1 MGSNDS
7 RRSDYENEVY
17 KDPYHSLPENEP
29 WDEKNINDYLRRL
42 ESSETDSVSNI
53 TQMVLKFSAWGAG
66 LSFAYV
72 KLSSGFEFTT
82 PSMVFFVAAWV
93 FWLIS
98 VLCIYVSYYW
108 SAVNSWFH
116 QSVGLY
122 RRYLPGMYWVYRER
136 FYMAVKFSGLL
147 LGLGFLS
154 IVGFIALDL
163 FYPTPDPDTTE

>member
-1 MGSNDS
+1 MGSNGS
-7 RRSDYENEVY
+7 SRSDHENEVY
-17 KDPYHSLPENEP
+17 VDPYHSLPENEP

-42 ESSETDSVSNI
+42 ESLEIDSVSNI

-82 PSMVFFVAAWV
+82 LSMVFFIAAWV
-93 FWLIS
+93 FWLLSFSGIF
-98 VLCIYVSYYW
+98 VSYFL
-108 SAVNSWFH
+108 SALFSWFN

-122 RRYLPGMYWVYRER
+122 RRYLPGQFWADRER
-136 FYMAVKFSGLL
+136 FYMVVQVSGFL

-154 IVGFIALDL
+154 IGIFVALDL
-163 FYPTPDPDTTE
+163 FFPPPTTDTTK